1 MRHQG
6 LHKVS
11 MELRVIDVEYN
22 LSFGSVDAQSTE
34 LCDNLE
40 LNDSCSSMSTSVSGM
55 ADL

>member
-1 MRHQG
+1 M
-6 LHKVS
+6 S

-55 ADL
+55 VDL

>member
-1 MRHQG
+1 MGHQG

-22 LSFGSVDAQSTE
+22 LSFGSVDVQSTE
-34 LCDNLE
+34 LCGNVK

-55 ADL
+55 GHL